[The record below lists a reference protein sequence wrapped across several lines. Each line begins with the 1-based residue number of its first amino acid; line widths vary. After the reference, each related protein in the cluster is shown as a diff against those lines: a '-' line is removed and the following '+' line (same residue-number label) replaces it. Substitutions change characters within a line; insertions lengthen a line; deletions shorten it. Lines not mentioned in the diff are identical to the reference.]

1 MDRIFF
7 NTYHKVITK
16 RYKNPQLYA
25 AMLQVWHSLARDRS
39 HIREKANAAV
49 VPESRDA
56 YIKVADAIGV
66 MQGIVARHIHRDRGE
81 V

>member
-1 MDRIFF
+1 MQRAF
-7 NTYHKVITK
+7 YHTVTTK
-16 RYKNPQLYA
+16 RYQNPPLYTS
-25 AMLQVWHSLARDRS
+25 MLQVWHSLARDRS
-39 HIREKANAAV
+39 QIREKANVAV